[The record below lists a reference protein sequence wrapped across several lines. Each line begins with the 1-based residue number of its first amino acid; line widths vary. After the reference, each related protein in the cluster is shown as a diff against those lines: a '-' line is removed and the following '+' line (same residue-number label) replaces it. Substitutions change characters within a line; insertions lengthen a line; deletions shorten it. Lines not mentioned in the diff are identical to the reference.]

1 MKLGNLLIGALIGAV
16 GYHLILKSRQKAANK
31 PMSLEE
37 KVKLTSDVV
46 VDESNKYSDV
56 LKKQYD
62 IVMPSD
68 QISKKVE
75 QKANRLRM
83 RRKEIDL
90 NKIKEPVSI

>member
-37 KVKLTSDVV
+37 KAKLTSDVI